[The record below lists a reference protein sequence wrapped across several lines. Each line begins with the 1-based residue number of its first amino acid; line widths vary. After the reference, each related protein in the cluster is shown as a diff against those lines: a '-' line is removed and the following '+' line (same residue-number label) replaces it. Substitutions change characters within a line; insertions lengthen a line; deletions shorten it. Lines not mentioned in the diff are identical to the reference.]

1 MRFTSRDAVR
11 SAALFK
17 NADISDRSPVP
28 LLWTPCEN
36 PVAQEWGPVPEG
48 QPTLAQRFSAG
59 LSSERAQIPKGRQ
72 RGPTMTSF
80 LALPLELGRF
90 NARRP
95 RLRPWGI
102 VNGPFGTAS
111 RRRHWL
117 ALMDAIPLL
126 ALLAA
131 LLAGCAVGPDFKKS
145 APPDVADYTPTQ
157 LSTTSG
163 TTNIPGAEPQHFASG
178 RDIPGEWWTLFH
190 SQQLN
195 DLIELSLSN
204 NPTLK
209 AAQAALAVARENV
222 LAQKGSYYPSINAAF
237 SAARQKTSQQISP
250 TPNSGALYF
259 SLYTPQ
265 VNVSYVPDVFGLNR
279 RTVESLQAEE
289 GQARFALVASHITLS
304 ANVAAAAIQEAA
316 VRGQID
322 ATRELVVV
330 NSNMLQTLQQQYS
343 KGYIG
348 RVDVATQESQLA
360 QIEATLPALLKQL
373 AQQRDLL
380 ATLAGRFPSQD
391 PVEHFELSSLQLP
404 QELPISLPSQ
414 LVAQRPDVRQ
424 AEESLHAASAQV
436 GIAVANR
443 LPNITL
449 SADAGTMALEAGK
462 MFSSGNGFWTLAGA
476 IAQPI
481 FQGGALLHKERAA
494 RAAYTQAA
502 EQYRATVLSA
512 FQNVADTLHALQQD
526 ATALKSAAAAR
537 DAAKLT
543 LDLAQTQFQSGYSSY
558 LTLLSAEQT
567 YQQALLNLVQAQA
580 NRFADSAALF
590 QALGGGWWH
599 RAELSQK

>member
-1 MRFTSRDAVR
+1 
-11 SAALFK
+11 
-17 NADISDRSPVP
+17 
-28 LLWTPCEN
+28 
-36 PVAQEWGPVPEG
+36 
-48 QPTLAQRFSAG
+48 
-59 LSSERAQIPKGRQ
+59 
-72 RGPTMTSF
+72 
-80 LALPLELGRF
+80 
-90 NARRP
+90 
-95 RLRPWGI
+95 
-102 VNGPFGTAS
+102 
-111 RRRHWL
+111 
-117 ALMDAIPLL
+117 
-126 ALLAA
+126 
-131 LLAGCAVGPDFKKS
+131 
-145 APPDVADYTPTQ
+145 
-157 LSTTSG
+157 
-163 TTNIPGAEPQHFASG
+163 
-178 RDIPGEWWTLFH
+178 
-190 SQQLN
+190 
-195 DLIELSLSN
+195 
-204 NPTLK
+204 
-209 AAQAALAVARENV
+209 
-222 LAQKGSYYPSINAAF
+222 
-237 SAARQKTSQQISP
+237 
-250 TPNSGALYF
+250 
-259 SLYTPQ
+259 
-265 VNVSYVPDVFGLNR
+265 
-279 RTVESLQAEE
+279 
-289 GQARFALVASHITLS
+289 
-304 ANVAAAAIQEAA
+304 
-316 VRGQID
+316 
-322 ATRELVVV
+322 
-330 NSNMLQTLQQQYS
+330 
-343 KGYIG
+343 
-348 RVDVATQESQLA
+348 
-360 QIEATLPALLKQL
+360 
-373 AQQRDLL
+373 
-380 ATLAGRFPSQD
+380 
-391 PVEHFELSSLQLP
+391 LSSLQLP